1 MAIEMFVLDYCIGL
15 FESFIFFKL
24 MKYRLPIKEG
34 KKAFVGIGLLS
45 AVVFI
50 KGRVAEAGFDEGLLI
65 LFMMAMTIGIA
76 HYFFKG
82 SIKTKI
88 ANVLI
93 FHLILASTEVI
104 TLGSILLIKGMTV
117 ERILA
122 WGNLRFVGTMSSK
135 LLAYVAATVIG
146 RFGKQH
152 RTYVATGD
160 LLLEGLALL
169 LLVVGMTLII
179 LPFVTND
186 SFMFAFEKKW
196 PLVVSVAFMSISG
209 TAVWVYEKLFE
220 RSQKSFWLRMENDLL
235 SEQSKYYTKVEEL
248 IRHYQSLQHDVNK
261 HMAMVNHYV
270 SDNDY
275 EALKAYTQEWNVAS
289 APLEE
294 VVISQSKVLSGLLT
308 HYKSLAKSKGV
319 DLKIVQSLECALT
332 IPDTDLCIVVGNVL
346 ENALLATEKSTV
358 SNKEIQLKLDTNGAY
373 FLMTC
378 QNPHQEKL
386 KKKGILYISTK
397 RIGNQSGLGL
407 TNVTR
412 LVEKYEGEF
421 KINADAQSFE
431 VTLMMLNPLEK

>member
-1 MAIEMFVLDYCIGL
+1 MAIEMLMLDYCIGL

-50 KGRVAEAGFDEGLLI
+50 KGRVSEAGVDDGLLI
-65 LFMMAMTIGIA
+65 LLMMAMTIGIA

-82 SIKTKI
+82 SLKTKI

-146 RFGKQH
+146 RFGKQN

-196 PLVVSVAFMSISG
+196 PLVVSVAFMSISA

-235 SEQSKYYTKVEEL
+235 SEQSKYYSKVEEL
-248 IRHYQSLQHDVNK
+248 IQHYQSLQHDVNK

-270 SDNDY
+270 TDNDY

-294 VVISQSKVLSGLLT
+294 VVVSQSKVLSGLLT

-319 DLKIVQSLECALT
+319 DLKIIQSLESTLS

-346 ENALLATEKSTV
+346 ENALLATEKCDHAA
-358 SNKEIQLKLDTNGAY
+358 KEIQLKLDTNGAY

-397 RIGNQSGLGL
+397 RRGNQSGLGL

-412 LVEKYEGEF
+412 LVEKYEGQF

-431 VTLMMLNPLEK
+431 VTLMMLNPL

>member
-1 MAIEMFVLDYCIGL
+1 MAIEMLMLDYCIGL

-24 MKYRLPIKEG
+24 MKYRLPVKEG
-34 KKAFVGIGLLS
+34 KRAFVGIGLLS

-50 KGRVAEAGFDEGLLI
+50 KGRVSEAGVDDGLLI
-65 LFMMAMTIGIA
+65 LLMMAMTIGIA

-82 SIKTKI
+82 SLKTKI

-146 RFGKQH
+146 RFGKQN

-196 PLVVSVAFMSISG
+196 PLVVSVAFMSISA

-235 SEQSKYYTKVEEL
+235 SEQSKYYSKVEEL
-248 IRHYQSLQHDVNK
+248 IQHYQSLQHDVNK

-270 SDNDY
+270 TDNDY
-275 EALKAYTQEWNVAS
+275 EALKAYTQEWNVSS

-294 VVISQSKVLSGLLT
+294 VVVSQSKVLSGLLT

-319 DLKIVQSLECALT
+319 DLKIIQSLESTLS

-346 ENALLATEKSTV
+346 ENALLATEKCAV
-358 SNKEIQLKLDTNGAY
+358 LNKEIQMKLDTKGAY

-397 RIGNQSGLGL
+397 RRGNQTGLGL

-412 LVEKYEGEF
+412 LVEKYEGQF

-431 VTLMMLNPLEK
+431 VTLMMLNPI